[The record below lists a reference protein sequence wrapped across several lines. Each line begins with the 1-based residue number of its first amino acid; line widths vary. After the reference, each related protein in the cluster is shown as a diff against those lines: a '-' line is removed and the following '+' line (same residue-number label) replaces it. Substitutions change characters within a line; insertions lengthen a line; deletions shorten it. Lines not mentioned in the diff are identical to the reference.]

1 MRRRAALRDAA
12 LSALALV
19 GAVPVIARMVHVCA
33 DIAMRNIWNRPIPA
47 THEVVVNCDMVALAF
62 VLLAWV
68 ERSGAMIQVEVING
82 ALSPLMMRISDV
94 LVALISA
101 LIHATLAWVTWQVA
115 VRQTAVGGFVTANQ
129 IRVPVWP
136 ACWLPPAGFALAA
149 VAAALKLPA
158 LLIPAR
164 RA

>member
-1 MRRRAALRDAA
+1 MHRLAALRDAA

-19 GAVPVIARMVHVCA
+19 GAVAVIALMVHVCA
-33 DIAMRNIWNRPIPA
+33 DIALRNIWNQPIPA
-47 THEVVVNCDMVALAF
+47 TYEVVVNYYMVALAF
-62 VLLAWV
+62 VPLAWV
-68 ERSGAMIQVEVING
+68 EKSGAMIQVEVING
-82 ALSPLMMRISDV
+82 ALNPVLLRISDV
-94 LVALISA
+94 LVALFSA
-101 LIHATLAWVTWQVA
+101 VIYATLAWVTWQVA

-136 ACWLPPAGFALAA
+136 AYWLPPAGFALAA

>member
-1 MRRRAALRDAA
+1 MRRLAALRDAA

-19 GAVPVIARMVHVCA
+19 GALAVIALMVHVCA
-33 DIAMRNIWNRPIPA
+33 DIALRNIWNRPIPA
-47 THEVVVNCDMVALAF
+47 TYEVVVNYYMVALAF
-62 VLLAWV
+62 IPLAWV

-82 ALSPLMMRISDV
+82 ALTPAMLRVSEV

-101 LIHATLAWVTWQVA
+101 AIYAALAWVTWQVA
-115 VRQTAVGGFVTANQ
+115 LRQTGVGAFVTANQ
-129 IRVPVWP
+129 LRVPVWP
-136 ACWLPPAGFALAA
+136 AYWLPPAGFALAA
-149 VAAALKLPA
+149 LAAALKLPG

>member
-1 MRRRAALRDAA
+1 MRRLAALRDAA

-19 GAVPVIARMVHVCA
+19 GAVAVIALMVHVCA
-33 DIAMRNIWNRPIPA
+33 DILLRNVWNWPIPA
-47 THEVVVNCDMVALAF
+47 TYEVAVNYYMVAMAF
-62 VLLAWV
+62 IPLAWV
-68 ERSGAMIQVEVING
+68 EKSGAMIQVEVING
-82 ALSPLMMRISDV
+82 ALSPAMMRVSDV

-101 LIHATLAWVTWQVA
+101 AIYATLAWVTWQVA
-115 VRQTAVGGFVTANQ
+115 VRQTGVGAFVTANQ

-136 ACWLPPAGFALAA
+136 AYWLPPAGFALAA